1 MDGVVRKP
9 GGIGTLTPSQVSSD
23 WEVVGTPDLDGD
35 GKPDILWHN
44 TQTGQLVYWLLDGT
58 VRKPNGLGAPTPAQ
72 VSPDWEVAGTPD
84 LDGDGK
90 PDILWHNQKT
100 GQLVYWL
107 MDGVVRKPGGLGI
120 TTPAQVSPDWK
131 VVGTPDL
138 DGDGKPDI
146 LWRNQQTGQLVY
158 WFMDGVVRKP
168 AGLGVLTPSVVDPV
182 WEIVPGS

>member
-1 MDGVVRKP
+1 
-9 GGIGTLTPSQVSSD
+9 VS
-23 WEVVGTPDLDGD
+23 
-35 GKPDILWHN
+35 
-44 TQTGQLVYWLLDGT
+44 
-58 VRKPNGLGAPTPAQ
+58 A
-72 VSPDWEVAGTPD
+72 DWEVAGTPD

-90 PDILWHNQKT
+90 PDILWHNAQT

-107 MDGVVRKPGGLGI
+107 MEGVKRKPNGLGVP
-120 TTPAQVSPDWK
+120 TPSQVSADWK

-138 DGDGKPDI
+138 DGEGKPDI

-158 WFMDGVVRKP
+158 WFMNGVVRKP